1 MRNDSGQTKGYHL
14 GAFSFLQYYCQYICQ
29 NNAKQDGNPMSF
41 QSSVNTVDDGTTE
54 ITV

>member
-1 MRNDSGQTKGYHL
+1 MRNDSSQTKGYHL

-41 QSSVNTVDDGTTE
+41 QSSVNTFGDGF
-54 ITV
+54 